1 MKQVVEYFEI
11 RYNSFSRGL
20 FLVLALLSAF
30 AFVIG
35 LSQSENSRWIALGG
49 LVMFGGG
56 WVMTFKDNIIVQPAG
71 FEVKNLG
78 RSKFIKW
85 ADVTELNF
93 DIVYSIHSVHAELKI
108 FEAKGRMQVLHVK
121 QYQAKPMQ
129 RFFEILHEQCKT
141 AYKNEHFIKQAS
153 GKMNWRNK
161 LKML

>member
-1 MKQVVEYFEI
+1 
-11 RYNSFSRGL
+11 
-20 FLVLALLSAF
+20 
-30 AFVIG
+30 
-35 LSQSENSRWIALGG
+35 
-49 LVMFGGG
+49 
-56 WVMTFKDNIIVQPAG
+56 MTFKDNIIVQPAG

-129 RFFEILHEQCKT
+129 RFF
-141 AYKNEHFIKQAS
+141 
-153 GKMNWRNK
+153 
-161 LKML
+161 